1 MEGAIA
7 RSVLGWPWPSVQ
19 RDSEALRLRI
29 EWARK
34 VEIVRQRL
42 VYCGTHGR
50 AA

>member
-1 MEGAIA
+1 MIA

-29 EWARK
+29 EWSRK
-34 VEIVRQRL
+34 VEVLRKRL
-42 VYCGTHGR
+42 IYVGSYGR